1 MSTPKQIIEST
12 INREY
17 ERPKLTPPYF
27 EIELIQPKKTLS
39 LEQVLT
45 SLAKPNS
52 EAKNTFKSKPK
63 HNRFS
68 LINLFRKLQLK

>member
-12 INREY
+12 IDRKY
-17 ERPKLTPPYF
+17 ERPKLIPPHF
-27 EIELIQPKKTLS
+27 KTELIQPKKTLS